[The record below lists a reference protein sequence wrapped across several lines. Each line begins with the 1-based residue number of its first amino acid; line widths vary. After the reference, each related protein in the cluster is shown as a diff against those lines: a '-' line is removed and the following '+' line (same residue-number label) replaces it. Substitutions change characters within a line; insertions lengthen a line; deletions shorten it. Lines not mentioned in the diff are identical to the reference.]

1 MTWWTSTSP
10 SPRKRMRNDI
20 IDEIEPPVPKP
31 ILPISLGAFYRRA
44 FRPCIDMKSVR
55 MANRAEK

>member
-1 MTWWTSTSP
+1 
-10 SPRKRMRNDI
+10 MRNDI